1 MCKAIAGT
9 ELTGVPQPGDEED
22 TLQFRTAM
30 PIPPPVLVADPRF
43 FLAVQQGAQA
53 LLRLHDEDPRVGAL
67 FSSQQRW
74 LMCHAG
80 YALAC
85 TSDMH
90 QPANSLYAA
99 RFIDLLTE
107 NNVASRNT
115 AADFIKE
122 ILDIGF
128 ARDVEQHGD
137 RRKRLL
143 QLTEVIH
150 RSMSHWLELHLSL
163 LDGLD
168 GGNRAESYH
177 SDPAMIGR
185 LQPIIAG
192 RLLQARGVRTQGPA
206 FDLFT
211 WTNAGG
217 MVMDQLIA
225 SIETGGEV
233 EGLAADRLPAGTVS
247 LNDISRRFNISRT
260 HVKRLFDKA
269 IEMGDFGW
277 NAGRGESAVWV
288 SRRLVLEYVQYQAE
302 KYAIVDMAFHDVMNG
317 TTA

>member
-1 MCKAIAGT
+1 
-9 ELTGVPQPGDEED
+9 
-22 TLQFRTAM
+22 M
-30 PIPPPVLVADPRF
+30 PIPPPALVADPRF

-85 TSDMH
+85 TSDGD

-122 ILDIGF
+122 IVDIGF
-128 ARDVEQHGD
+128 AHAVEQHGD

-143 QLTEVIH
+143 QLTEVTH

-168 GGNRAESYH
+168 GGNRAESFR
-177 SDPAMIGR
+177 SDPAMIRR
-185 LQPIIAG
+185 LQPRVAG
-192 RLLQARGVRTQGPA
+192 QLLLARGVRSQGPA

-225 SIETGGEV
+225 SIETGGKVDGSAGE
-233 EGLAADRLPAGTVS
+233 RLPAGTVS
-247 LNDISRRFNISRT
+247 LNDVSRRFNISRT

-269 IEMGDFGW
+269 AEMGDFGW
-277 NAGRGESAVWV
+277 NAGRGQSAVWV
-288 SRRLVLEYVQYQAE
+288 SRRLLLEYLRYQAE
-302 KYAIVDMAFHDVMNG
+302 KYAIVDMAFHEVIDGV
-317 TTA
+317 AAAPIQPSRA

>member
-1 MCKAIAGT
+1 
-9 ELTGVPQPGDEED
+9 
-22 TLQFRTAM
+22 M
-30 PIPPPVLVADPRF
+30 PIPSPALAADSRF
-43 FLAVQQGAQA
+43 FFIVQQGAQA
-53 LLRLHDEDPRVGAL
+53 LLRLHDQDPRVGAL

-85 TSDMH
+85 TSEAL
-90 QPANSLYAA
+90 QPAFSLYAA
-99 RFIDLLTE
+99 RFIDLITE

-122 ILDIGF
+122 IIDIGF
-128 ARDVEQHGD
+128 ARPVEQHGD

-143 QLTEVIH
+143 QLTEVTH

-163 LDGLD
+163 LDGID
-168 GGNRAESYH
+168 GGNRADSFRSE
-177 SDPAMIGR
+177 PAMIRR
-185 LQPIIAG
+185 LQPMVAG
-192 RLLQARGVRTQGPA
+192 KLLQALGVRTQGPA

-233 EGLAADRLPAGTVS
+233 ESFAPDRLPAGTVS
-247 LNDISRRFNISRT
+247 INGIARRFNISRT
-260 HVKRLFDKA
+260 HVRRLFDKA
-269 IEMGDFGW
+269 TEMGDFGW
-277 NAGRGESAVWV
+277 NADHGENAAWV
-288 SRRLVLEYVQYQAE
+288 SRRLVQEYVQYQAE
-302 KYAIVDMAFHDVMNG
+302 KCAIVDLAYHDAMNG
-317 TTA
+317 TENTQTRLS